1 MIQTTINLSRK
12 RKLHLRIVKRRGA
25 SEEKPLLP
33 NMGEVMR
40 IRRGSKF
47 SRFFKHIFEHKNFK
61 RIFGA
66 NMALAIVAST
76 IFPTQNAFANGA
88 DENIISAEIVQL
100 TTEKG
105 VQYPVE
111 NVSVTQGYKFFHP
124 AIDFD
129 GLTGDVI
136 YPIMAGTVGAVA
148 YSNYAYGNA
157 ILIDHG
163 SGLTSLYAHLSKINV
178 AQGQK
183 VNVNTIIGLMGAT
196 GRAYGD
202 HLHLEIRDNGRPL
215 NPYSILPVQ

>member
-1 MIQTTINLSRK
+1 MIQTTINLPK
-12 RKLHLRIVKRRGA
+12 NRKLHLKVVKRYGA
-25 SEEKPLLP
+25 PEEKPLLP

-40 IRRGSKF
+40 IRRGSKI
-47 SRFFKHIFEHKNFK
+47 SRFFAHITEHKNFK
-61 RIFGA
+61 KLFGA
-66 NMALAIVAST
+66 NIAIAIVAST

-105 VQYPVE
+105 VRFPVE

-129 GLTGDVI
+129 GITGDPI
-136 YPIMAGTVGAVA
+136 YPIMAGTVGAVS

-163 SGLTSLYAHLSKINV
+163 SGFTSLYAHLSRINV
-178 AQGQK
+178 AEGQG
-183 VNVNTIIGLMGAT
+183 VGVNTIIGLLGAT
-196 GRAYGD
+196 GKAYGD
-202 HLHLEIRDNGRPL
+202 HLHLEVRDHGRPI
-215 NPYSILPVQ
+215 NPYSILPR